1 MIHDKESSHTLP
13 HFLLIYRAMLPSVRL
28 CVHGQLL
35 WLAEQGFLSYRAVQE
50 LRVTSGDLKWADTV
64 IQVRSDS
71 RYEAELVK
79 ILKDKGRYLV
89 YVLDDDLFHV
99 PIACGELSNFYAQ
112 PEVQDRMRY
121 MMEQSDAFFSSSPLI
136 LKRYAGKAQLQVL
149 VQGFAENVSAFE
161 PHDPDGPVRIV
172 FAGSTGRWNDIST
185 CIGDALVRLKE
196 VYKDHIEFVFI
207 GGSPASARDLC
218 PIEIP
223 YTNSYEEYR
232 RCVNNLKIDI
242 GLAPM
247 PDSSFHA
254 CKYINKFI
262 EYSSSGIVGV
272 FSNVEPYFSLK
283 RTGAPGIFCDNTP
296 DAWFSAI
303 QTLVENFKYREH
315 LRRAAYDLVKEQYSV
330 SKAAEL
336 LLQQIGPILQF
347 RARQASFRK
356 EILFLH
362 KTENICFRFAQA
374 ARKYKWRLPVI
385 AAKKLIGK

>member
-136 LKRYAGKAQLQVL
+136 LKRYAGKSQLQVL
-149 VQGFAENVSAFE
+149 VRGFAEDVSTFE

-185 CIGDALVRLKE
+185 CIGDALVRLKK
-196 VYKDHIEFVFI
+196 VYKDHIEFIFI
-207 GGSPASARDLC
+207 GGSPASAKELH

-232 RCVNNLKIDI
+232 RCVKNLKIDI

-262 EYSSSGIVGV
+262 EYSSFGIVSV
-272 FSNVEPYFSLK
+272 CSNVEHYMSLK
-283 RTGAPGIFCDNTP
+283 RIGAPGIFCDNTP
-296 DAWFSAI
+296 EAWFSAI
-303 QTLVENFKYREH
+303 QTLVENPKYRER
-315 LRRAAYDLVKEQYSV
+315 LRRAAYSLVKEQYSV

-336 LLQQIGPILQF
+336 LLHQIKPILQF
-347 RARQASFRK
+347 RAQPAGFRK
-356 EILFLH
+356 DMLFLH
-362 KTENICFRFAQA
+362 KTENICFRFVQA
-374 ARKYKWRLPVI
+374 ARKYKWRLPVK